1 MSDVEASLRAGEPT
15 DAEVAAAVAAV
26 HLALRRRGPQGMGGS
41 RWMRAGRAESVA
53 AVGAYCIRPAY
64 GIRPAGWTTI
74 ERPW

>member
-1 MSDVEASLRAGEPT
+1 MAREVDMSDVEASLRAGEPT

-26 HLALRRRGPQGMGGS
+26 HLALRRRGQWGTGGS

-53 AVGAYCIRPAY
+53 ARAE
-64 GIRPAGWTTI
+64 PAGWATI